1 MIRAAAL
8 TDVGPLVQLGAR
20 MHEESPRFSRL
31 RFDAGRL
38 SATLKLLIESDG
50 GFVMVYESGG
60 ILLGGMV
67 ATIVPHWCSTD
78 LVATDLAL
86 YVVPEARGGMAP
98 ARLVQR
104 YLHWAKER
112 GATLVQIGVTTGV
125 HTEETARLLEALG
138 LRRCGVILEA

>member
-1 MIRAAAL
+1 MIRPATLA
-8 TDVGPLVQLGAR
+8 DVAPLVELGAR

-31 RFDAGRL
+31 EFSADRL
-38 SATLKLLIESDG
+38 GATLKLLIESEA
-50 GFVMVYESGG
+50 GFVHVFESGG
-60 ILLGGMV
+60 LLLGGMV

-98 ARLVQR
+98 ARLVHR
-104 YLHWAKER
+104 YLQWAHDR
-112 GATLVQIGVTTGV
+112 GAKLVQIGVTTGV

>member
-1 MIRAAAL
+1 MIRAATL
-8 TDVGPLVQLGAR
+8 NDVAPLVELGAR

-38 SATLKLLIESDG
+38 ASTLKLLIESDA
-50 GFVMVYESGG
+50 GFVVVHEVDG

-78 LVATDLAL
+78 TVATDLAL
-86 YVVPEARGGMAP
+86 YVVPESRGGMVP
-98 ARLVQR
+98 AWLVHR
-104 YLHWAKER
+104 YVQWAKDR
-112 GATLVQIGVTTGV
+112 GATIVQVGVTTGV
-125 HTEETARLLEALG
+125 RTEDTARLLEALG